1 MAELSVPKDLP
12 KMEYRRLG
20 RSGLQVSAISLGG
33 WITFGGH
40 VNDGETPDNIIR
52 SPPPLTMTLL
62 TPYTE
67 KTFACMK
74 AAHDSGINFFDTA
87 EIYSNGESERL
98 MGRAIKHF
106 NWKRNSIVVSAK
118 IYWGSAFS
126 DTPINNIGLS
136 RKHIIEGLDASL
148 ERLGLDYVDIV

>member
-1 MAELSVPKDLP
+1 MVSHLTTSSNFILP
-12 KMEYRRLG
+12 L
-20 RSGLQVSAISLGG
+20 AI
-33 WITFGGH
+33 
-40 VNDGETPDNIIR
+40 
-52 SPPPLTMTLL
+52 TLL
-62 TPYTE
+62 TPYSE

-74 AAHDSGINFFDTA
+74 AAYDSGINFFDTA
-87 EIYSNGESERL
+87 EIYSDGESERV

-106 NWKRNSIVVSAK
+106 KWKRNSIVVSAK

-126 DTPINNIGLS
+126 DTKINNIGLS